1 MAVLIHQPEKTL
13 RDMEGHVY
21 DTEEALGIRDRRGK
35 RRMDN
40 VGTSR
45 LLDSEKEVKWA

>member
-1 MAVLIHQPEKTL
+1 MALLIHQPEKTL
-13 RDMEGHVY
+13 KDMEGHVY
-21 DTEEALGIRDRRGK
+21 DREEALGIRDRRGK

-45 LLDSEKEVKWA
+45 LSGGEKQVKWA